1 VFFLE
6 LWITKNGAGM
16 RMISCKAWMSPALL
30 LILALSVAG
39 CRQGSADSKAE
50 APPPVTVEHEPDLT
64 IVQVKHP
71 EQFPLAV
78 AKEHA
83 ASSELRVTGTV
94 TSDVSRNVPVV
105 SLASGRV
112 VDIRARLGDQVKK
125 GELLMRIQSAEVSG
139 AFSDYQKAVADE
151 TLARAQ
157 YERAKDLYD
166 HGAMSLNDLQVAQGA
181 EDKAKV
187 ELETSAEHLRL
198 LGGDLNHPTGVVDI
212 VAPISGVIIEQNVT
226 AAAGVKT
233 LDNSPNLFTIADL
246 SNVWAMCD
254 VYENDL
260 GNIHIGDSAAIR
272 LNAYPDRVIPGRVS
286 NIGSVL
292 DPSLRT
298 AKVRIEVR
306 NPGMMR
312 VGMFVTATFHGQKK
326 EMRGVVPASA
336 ILHLHDRDWVYVPD
350 GAGKFRRL
358 EIVGGDTLPNGM
370 QEIVSGITPGQQ
382 VVANAL
388 VLQSTAEQ

>member
-1 VFFLE
+1 
-6 LWITKNGAGM
+6 M
-16 RMISCKAWMSPALL
+16 RIMSCRTSISTALL
-30 LILALSVAG
+30 LNLALSVAG
-39 CRQGSADSKAE
+39 CREGSADSKAE
-50 APPPVTVEHEPDLT
+50 APPPITVEHEPDLN
-64 IVQVKHP
+64 IVQVKQP
-71 EQFPLAV
+71 EQFPLTV

-83 ASSELRVTGTV
+83 ASSELHVTGTV

-112 VDIRARLGDQVKK
+112 IDIRARLGDQVQK
-125 GELLMRIQSAEVSG
+125 GQLLMRIQSADISS

-151 TLARAQ
+151 TLARAH
-157 YERAKDLYD
+157 YERARDLHD
-166 HGAMSLNDLQVAQGA
+166 HGAMSLNDLQVTQDA

-198 LGGDLNHPTGVVDI
+198 LGGDLNRPTGMVDI

-246 SNVWAMCD
+246 SNVWIVCD

-260 GNIHIGDSAAIR
+260 GNIQIGDRAEIR
-272 LNAYPDRVIPGRVS
+272 LNAYPDKMIPGRAS
-286 NIGSVL
+286 NISSVL
-292 DPSLRT
+292 DPNLRT

-306 NPGMMR
+306 NPGIMR
-312 VGMFVTATFHGQKK
+312 VGMFVTAMFHGQKR

-358 EIVGGDTLPNGM
+358 EVVSGDMLPNGM

-382 VVANAL
+382 VVTNAL
-388 VLQSTAEQ
+388 VLQSSAEQ

>member
-1 VFFLE
+1 
-6 LWITKNGAGM
+6 M
-16 RMISCKAWMSPALL
+16 MDCKAYLRAALVWVL
-30 LILALSVAG
+30 VLPVAG
-39 CRQGSADSKAE
+39 CREGSADSKAE
-50 APPPVTVEHEPDLT
+50 APPPLTLEHEPDLDF
-64 IVQVKHP
+64 VQVKHP

-83 ASSELRVTGTV
+83 ATSELRVTGTV

-112 VDIRARLGDQVKK
+112 IDIRARLGDEVKK
-125 GELLMRIQSAEVSG
+125 GALLMRIQSADISSG
-139 AFSDYQKAVADE
+139 FSDYRKAVADE

-166 HGAMSLNDLQVAQGA
+166 HGAMSLNDLQVAQDA

-187 ELETSAEHLRL
+187 ELETSAEHLRV
-198 LGGDLNHPTGVVDI
+198 LGGDLNDPSGVVNI

-246 SNVWAMCD
+246 SNVWVICD

-260 GNIHIGDSAAIR
+260 GNIHTGDSAEIR
-272 LNAYPDRVIPGRVS
+272 LNAYPARVIPGRVS
-286 NIGSVL
+286 NISSVL
-292 DPSLRT
+292 DPNLRT

-312 VGMFVTATFHGQKK
+312 VGMFVTAIFRGQKK

-350 GAGKFRRL
+350 GAGKFRRV
-358 EIVGGDTLPNGM
+358 EVVSGDTLPNGM
-370 QEIVSGITPGQQ
+370 QEIVSGITVGQQ
-382 VVANAL
+382 VVTNAL